1 MIAGFSERT
10 IICFPNTSKGGADLV
25 LRLNALPLTIAS
37 DGTAL
42 KTFRAVPVVRDE
54 LQPSMIEFEAEHLAA
69 AIERL
74 HQMANAGS
82 FVLESGAQRLGTVHL
97 ITRGEW
103 WFSSF

>member
-1 MIAGFSERT
+1 M
-10 IICFPNTSKGGADLV
+10 
-25 LRLNALPLTIAS
+25 LRLNALPPTIAS

-54 LQPSMIEFEAEHLAA
+54 LQPCMIEFEAEHLAA

-82 FVLESGAQRLGTVHL
+82 FVLESEAQRLGTVHL